1 MGLKDQIQEGAH
13 FAPTFKPAGI
23 GDGLKGEIIAISER
37 QARDYNTDEPLFD
50 KNGNARLEVV
60 VTIASHYRNWDKVAK
75 VPTDRETKQELPA
88 SDDNG
93 ERNIYM
99 KDSNRQELLKVV
111 VDQIPDAEDWDAA
124 IGGILAAKHDK
135 DLDVGKK
142 SPMKLW
148 AFQFEAP
155 KGATLADQIDEAP
168 ATEAPATDSSDSAQP
183 PF

>member
-23 GDGLKGEIIAISER
+23 GDGLKGEIIAITER
-37 QARDYNTDEPLFD
+37 QARSYDEDAPLFD
-50 KNGNARLEVV
+50 KNGNARMEVV
-60 VTIASHYRNWDKVAK
+60 VTIASHYRNWDKVST
-75 VPTDRETKQELPA
+75 VPTDRETKQERPV
-88 SDDNG
+88 SEDNG

-99 KDSNRQELLKVV
+99 KDSNRQELLKAVTKV
-111 VDQIPDAEDWDAA
+111 MPDAGEWSDI
-124 IGGILAAKHDK
+124 IGGTLAAKYEK

-142 SPMKLW
+142 SPMKVW

-155 KGATLADQIDEAP
+155 KGGTLADQIDEKP
-168 ATEAPATDSSDSAQP
+168 EEAPAAAPAGDTEP